1 MSKRVH
7 ILITGPPG
15 IGKTT
20 IVKKLANVLNGQVTG
35 FYTEEI
41 RGSNGTRLG
50 FDVISIEDDSKRK
63 SLARELSDQMGPKVG
78 KYTVILSDFE
88 SVAIPCLKRAISEE
102 KITIIDEIGKK
113 LVYMQVIYRSILYSS
128 NTLAFAILVPK
139 NI

>member
-102 KITIIDEIGKK
+102 NITIIDEIGKK

-128 NTLAFAILVPK
+128 ICDPGSKKYITK
-139 NI
+139 Y